1 MNRIPSSKTLLFL
14 ALLSLAAVA
23 LLAGCGGQGGQT
35 GGTATDSTQ
44 ALAGGEPAPGGEAT
58 APPAEG
64 GTPAGGSTAGK
75 AAPPGPR
82 TGTLAAG
89 TELVGALQQTIATD
103 KSKVGDPVTL
113 STVDAIA
120 IGGGV
125 TIPAGSTIK
134 GEVTHVKGA
143 GRLAGGAELTL
154 RFVEL
159 VLQDGTSVP
168 ITCDPFRL
176 VGKGDSKETALEI
189 GGGAAAGALLGGVI
203 GGKDDIA
210 KGAAAGA
217 IVGTGIAVATR
228 GNQIV
233 LPVGQKVNVKV
244 TAPAAV
250 TVKPTAS

>member
-1 MNRIPSSKTLLFL
+1 MNRIHSRKGLLFL

-23 LLAGCGGQGGQT
+23 LLAGCGGKSGET

-44 ALAGGEPAPGGEAT
+44 AQAGGAPAPGGEAT
-58 APPAEG
+58 TPPAEG
-64 GTPAGGSTAGK
+64 GPAAGGATSGRA
-75 AAPPGPR
+75 AAPAPK

-89 TELVGALQQTIATD
+89 TELVGALQQTLATD

-113 STVDAIA
+113 HTVDAVA

-154 RFVEL
+154 RFTDL
-159 VLQDGTSVP
+159 VLKDGTSVP

-217 IVGTGIAVATR
+217 VVGTGIAVATK

-244 TAPAAV
+244 TAPATV